1 MERKARYSGHL
12 GCIQMHLVG
21 VYVYNLETAYKN
33 KNKTLYLWHFEFL
46 AFLE

>member
-12 GCIQMHLVG
+12 GCIHMHLEG
-21 VYVYNLETAYKN
+21 VYVYNVETAYKH
-33 KNKTLYLWHFEFL
+33 KNKTLYLGQFEFL